1 MTGMGG
7 WSIGSM
13 LDELRPMP
21 DRLAGTLRITAA
33 VVLVVTVMM
42 SFPNK
47 LINFGALMVF
57 ICMQRSTL
65 MTTMVTLL
73 VIPALALTS
82 LMITGVA
89 MVAWNIAWLRI
100 LLMAGM
106 FWGGYWFMNRLPA
119 LGVTA
124 IIPLAVLSVLIFDF
138 DQYPYPNQIVS
149 QLGWIW
155 AAFGLALLG
164 TVFIQRIANAPSG
177 ISVLRDDVRRL
188 LGAAEEACLG
198 RVRGGMTGFSSR
210 IARTM
215 ARDGGEV
222 MMSLHR
228 LGKAKLL
235 SKSQSENC
243 RAVIEGAVAVS
254 QAAREEKKS
263 LPPEEWRMIA
273 SRLRRLRLGT
283 LRGRP
288 VASPGEVPAARGVS
302 SLALPQLDDAERAVG
317 LTPASPEFF
326 KRLEVPFPQQ
336 EFGNIEF
343 ASRATLATMSCY
355 FIASLLDWSGIHTC
369 MITCV
374 VTALSRMEAQSA
386 RQFQRLLGASLG
398 GLLTLIA
405 MIWLI
410 PATNDL
416 TGVLLILAGGTA
428 ICAWCASGRE
438 KVSYV
443 GMQMGVAFYLT
454 VLQDPHATTNLDPLR
469 DRLVGIYLG
478 ILAMRFFFS
487 IPLPWHLASR
497 PALKTAKA

>member
-1 MTGMGG
+1 
-7 WSIGSM
+7 
-13 LDELRPMP
+13 
-21 DRLAGTLRITAA
+21 
-33 VVLVVTVMM
+33 
-42 SFPNK
+42 
-47 LINFGALMVF
+47 
-57 ICMQRSTL
+57 
-65 MTTMVTLL
+65 
-73 VIPALALTS
+73 
-82 LMITGVA
+82 
-89 MVAWNIAWLRI
+89 
-100 LLMAGM
+100 
-106 FWGGYWFMNRLPA
+106 MNRVPA

-124 IIPLAVLSVLIFDF
+124 IIPLAMLSVLIFDF

-155 AAFGLALLG
+155 AAFGLALVG
-164 TVFIQRIANAPSG
+164 TIFIQRISNAPSG
-177 ISVLRDDVRRL
+177 ITVLRDDVRRL
-188 LGAAEEACLG
+188 LGAAEQACLG
-198 RVRGGMTGFSSR
+198 HVRTRISGSSGA
-210 IARTM
+210 IATTM

-222 MMSLHR
+222 LMSLQR
-228 LGKAKLL
+228 LGKAGLL

-243 RAVIEGAVAVS
+243 RAVIKGAAAVLRT
-254 QAAREEKKS
+254 ARDGGKA
-263 LPPEEWRMIA
+263 WRDGDWRHMAGRVRRI
-273 SRLRRLRLGT
+273 RLSV
-283 LRGRP
+283 LRGQP
-288 VASPGEVPAARGVS
+288 VASPFEIPGDDYLYCGE
-302 SLALPQLDDAERAVG
+302 LPQLEDAERAVG
-317 LTPASPEFF
+317 LAQATPGFL
-326 KRLEVPFPQQ
+326 KRLEAPFPPQ
-336 EFGNIEF
+336 EFGNVEF

-386 RQFQRLLGASLG
+386 KQFQRLLGASLG
-398 GLLTLIA
+398 GLLTLVV

-428 ICAWCASGRE
+428 ICAWFASGRE

-487 IPLPWHLASR
+487 IPLPWHLAAR
-497 PALKTAKA
+497 PAVIAAKPA

>member
-1 MTGMGG
+1 MGG
-7 WSIGSM
+7 WSIGSVPG
-13 LDELRPMP
+13 ELRPMP
-21 DRLAGTLRITAA
+21 DRLAGTLRMTAA
-33 VVLVVTVMM
+33 VVLVVVVMM

-47 LINFGALMVF
+47 LIDFGALMVF

-65 MTTMVTLL
+65 MTTMVALL
-73 VIPALALTS
+73 VIPALLITS
-82 LMITGVA
+82 LMVTGIA

-100 LLMAGM
+100 LLMGGM
-106 FWGGYWFMNRLPA
+106 FWGGYWFMNRTPA

-124 IIPLAVLSVLIFDF
+124 IIPLAMLSVLIFDF
-138 DQYPYPNQIVS
+138 DQYPYPNQIIS

-155 AAFGLALLG
+155 AAFGLALVG
-164 TVFIQRIANAPSG
+164 TVFIQRISNAPSG
-177 ISVLRDDVRRL
+177 IAVLRDDVRRL
-188 LGAAEEACLG
+188 VGVAEEACLERFRG
-198 RVRGGMTGFSSR
+198 RVPRSAGH
-210 IARTM
+210 IAGTM

-222 MMSLHR
+222 LMSLQR
-228 LGKAKLL
+228 LGKAKNL
-235 SKSQSENC
+235 SKPQAENC

-254 QAAREEKKS
+254 QAARDGRES
-263 LPPEEWRMIA
+263 WRPGEWRRIA
-273 SRLRRLRLGT
+273 VRLRRIRLSV
-283 LRGRP
+283 LRGQP
-288 VASPGEVPAARGVS
+288 VVSPAEDRAGEGVS
-302 SLALPQLDDAERAVG
+302 SGTLPQLEDAERAVG
-317 LTPASPEFF
+317 LLPPSPGFL
-326 KRLEVPFPQQ
+326 KRLEVPFPPQ
-336 EFGNIEF
+336 EFGNVEF
-343 ASRATLATMSCY
+343 AGRATLATMSCY

-374 VTALSRMEAQSA
+374 VTALSRMEAQGA
-386 RQFQRLLGASLG
+386 KQFQRLLGASLG
-398 GLLTLIA
+398 GLLTMVA

-428 ICAWCASGRE
+428 ICAWIASGRE

-497 PALKTAKA
+497 PLTIAAKAS

>member
-1 MTGMGG
+1 
-7 WSIGSM
+7 M

-21 DRLAGTLRITAA
+21 DRLAGTQRITAA
-33 VVLVVTVMM
+33 VVLVVVVMM

-47 LINFGALMVF
+47 LIDFGALMVF

-73 VIPALALTS
+73 VIPALAVTS

-106 FWGGYWFMNRLPA
+106 FWGGYWFMNRTPA

-155 AAFGLALLG
+155 AAFGLALLAS
-164 TVFIQRIANAPSG
+164 VFIQRVSNAPSG
-177 ISVLRDDVRRL
+177 ITVIRDDVRRL
-188 LGAAEEACLG
+188 LGAAEEACLA
-198 RVRGGMTGFSSR
+198 RARGMMTGSSGS
-210 IARTM
+210 IARTL

-222 MMSLHR
+222 MMSLQR

-243 RAVIEGAVAVS
+243 RAVINGAVS
-254 QAAREEKKS
+254 ISRAACDRQEAWGAGQ
-263 LPPEEWRMIA
+263 WRMIA
-273 SRLRRLRLGT
+273 ARLRRLRISVLNGK
-283 LRGRP
+283 P
-288 VASPGEVPAARGVS
+288 VASQVDVPGGEDV
-302 SLALPQLDDAERAVG
+302 ALGSFPQLEDAERAVG
-317 LTPASPEFF
+317 LAPSSPGFVKRLEAPFPSPEFSN
-326 KRLEVPFPQQ
+326 V
-336 EFGNIEF
+336 EF
-343 ASRATLATMSCY
+343 ANRATLATMSCY

-386 RQFQRLLGASLG
+386 KQFQRLLGASLG
-398 GLLTLIA
+398 GILTLIA

-410 PATNDL
+410 PASNDL
-416 TGVLLILAGGTA
+416 SGVMLILAGGTA
-428 ICAWCASGRE
+428 ICAWFASGRE

-443 GMQMGVAFYLT
+443 GLQMGIAFYLT
-454 VLQDPHATTNLDPLR
+454 VLQDPHASTNLDPLR

-478 ILAMRFFFS
+478 ILAMRFFFYM
-487 IPLPWHLASR
+487 PLPWHLG
-497 PALKTAKA
+497 PKTAEPQAA

>member
-1 MTGMGG
+1 MTGMR
-7 WSIGSM
+7 WSIGGV
-13 LDELRPMP
+13 LEELRPMP
-21 DRLAGTLRITAA
+21 DRLAGTLRMTAA
-33 VVLVVTVMM
+33 VVLVVVVMM

-47 LINFGALMVF
+47 LIDFGALMVF

-65 MTTMVTLL
+65 MTTMVALL
-73 VIPALALTS
+73 VIPALLVTS
-82 LMITGVA
+82 LMVTGIA
-89 MVAWNIAWLRI
+89 MAAWNIAWLRI
-100 LLMAGM
+100 LLMGGM
-106 FWGGYWFMNRLPA
+106 FWGGYWFMNRVPA

-124 IIPLAVLSVLIFDF
+124 IIPLSVLSALIFDF
-138 DQYPYPNQIVS
+138 DQYPYPNQIVG

-155 AAFGLALLG
+155 AAFGLALVG
-164 TVFIQRIANAPSG
+164 TVFIQRISDAPSG
-177 ISVLRDDVRRL
+177 ITVLRDDVRRL
-188 LGAAEEACLG
+188 LGAAEQACLG
-198 RVRGGMTGFSSR
+198 RVRGGMTGSSGS

-222 MMSLHR
+222 LMSLQR

-243 RAVIEGAVAVS
+243 RAVIEGAAAVLR
-254 QAAREEKKS
+254 AAREGGKAWRD
-263 LPPEEWRMIA
+263 LDGRMIA
-273 SRLRRLRLGT
+273 VRLRRIRLSV
-283 LRGRP
+283 LRGQP
-288 VASPGEVPAARGVS
+288 VS
-302 SLALPQLDDAERAVG
+302 SPFEVRAEEGVPSGALPQLEDAERAVG
-317 LTPASPEFF
+317 LLPSSPGFL
-326 KRLEVPFPQQ
+326 KRLQVPFPSQ
-336 EFGNIEF
+336 EFGNVEF
-343 ASRATLATMSCY
+343 ASRAALATMSCY

-386 RQFQRLLGASLG
+386 KQFQRLLGASLG
-398 GLLTLIA
+398 GLLSLIA

-487 IPLPWHLASR
+487 IPLPWHLESR
-497 PALKTAKA
+497 PGIVAAKPA